1 MKQHKN
7 TIEIDFT
14 DQIRQ
19 SKAVE
24 EPETKD
30 CGNESCENDC
40 ACSEES
46 EAQLTDKQK
55 KLPPALQKAIM
66 KRAGKKP
73 KNGDKENGDK
83 ENGDKENGDKKEDK
97 DSKAE
102 HKAGHDKKKKKKMS
116 YAELYQKV
124 KAADPQRDPDKHKVD
139 IKTKHESARK
149 IEDHPTAEELREVD
163 EPLGKKGNYDV

>member
-55 KLPPALQKAIM
+55 KLPQAIM

-73 KNGDKENGDK
+73 KNGDK

>member
-24 EPETKD
+24 EPESEG

-40 ACSEES
+40 ACSEEA
-46 EAQLTDKQK
+46 EAELTKNQK
-55 KLPPALQKAIM
+55 KLPPALQEKIM
-66 KRAGKKP
+66 KKK
-73 KNGDKENGDK
+73 GDKK
-83 ENGDKENGDKKEDK
+83 ENSDKKENGDKKEDK

-102 HKAGHDKKKKKKMS
+102 HKAGHDKKKNKKMS

-163 EPLGKKGNYDV
+163 QPLGKKGNYDV